1 MHRAV
6 AFSCDGLHTTR
17 QRVADRLPLLA
28 LPSIHEAQMFAPV
41 ATRVILDDIMRR
53 LCRRGLRSGCRLVLV
68 LLKGSVVLLGE
79 MSAGIDLR
87 AHFCIF
93 AVLCGLQGDK
103 SVIIVVRIAS
113 WLGIMCVIVHSIVFF
128 HHGGGWRE

>member
-1 MHRAV
+1 M
-6 AFSCDGLHTTR
+6 
-17 QRVADRLPLLA
+17 
-28 LPSIHEAQMFAPV
+28 
-41 ATRVILDDIMRR
+41 
-53 LCRRGLRSGCRLVLV
+53 V

-113 WLGIMCVIVHSIVFF
+113 WLGTMCVTVHSVVFF
-128 HHGGGWRE
+128 YHGGGWRERFMLILLEKVTPFFAVSFA

>member
-1 MHRAV
+1 
-6 AFSCDGLHTTR
+6 
-17 QRVADRLPLLA
+17 
-28 LPSIHEAQMFAPV
+28 MFAPV

-93 AVLCGLQGDK
+93 AVLCDLQGDK

-113 WLGIMCVIVHSIVFF
+113 WLGTMCVTVHSVVFF
-128 HHGGGWRE
+128 HHGGGWRERFMLILLEKVTPFFAVSFA